1 MKHTFRKGVV
11 DMKSGATPQ
20 NLLTIPVLAA
30 DPTTPLI
37 GQIWVNSTQ
46 SKLKLKVSDVLTY
59 ELSLV

>member
-20 NLLTIPVLAA
+20 NLLTIPVLAV
-30 DPTTPLI
+30 DPTAPLI
-37 GQIWVNSTQ
+37 GQIWVNSAET
-46 SKLKLKVSDVLTY
+46 KLKLKVNDVLTY